1 MTSLLVTKSFE
12 SFFENNPTGVF
23 NGTVAETADSNNTS
37 FLHAVL
43 LAGEPL
49 SGWCDK
55 SADD

>member
-23 NGTVAETADSNNTS
+23 DDTVAETADSNNTS

-43 LAGEPL
+43 LIGEPL
-49 SGWCDK
+49 V
-55 SADD
+55 